1 MDDDDVQSMIAEL
14 AELILQQGLSAEVR
28 EKAKN
33 LSAKIGFDDLDEL
46 KHLFHNPPREAKI
59 YDVSTHGLGGWLS
72 ACQFAAFELI
82 LNVGEPALPFL
93 RQIAWG
99 DYDWTQGNAIEIMIR
114 LAAKGINR
122 DEIIEEIKMNF
133 PDIGYEA
140 QLYAIEPL
148 IPLLETDNDLKLV
161 VDRMTE
167 CFAFAEIY
175 KEVTASETDRT
186 IGH

>member
-1 MDDDDVQSMIAEL
+1 MDDDDIQGTIAEL

-28 EKAKN
+28 EKAKD
-33 LSAKIGFDDLDEL
+33 LSAKVGFDDLDEL
-46 KHLFHNPPREAKI
+46 KHLFHNPPPEPKVYDTAK
-59 YDVSTHGLGGWLS
+59 HGLGGWLS

-82 LNVGEPALPFL
+82 FNVGQPALPFL

-114 LAAKGINR
+114 FAAIGIER

-140 QLYAIEPL
+140 QLYALEPL
-148 IPLLETDNDLKLV
+148 IPLLKTDKDLKSV

-175 KEVTASETDRT
+175 KEVTAR
-186 IGH
+186 